1 MVDRL
6 NTLIVNLFSRV
17 QLRREEGQGTLE
29 YALVL
34 AVVAGAVAA
43 AVALLGGGIHDKVV
57 SVVTSITG

>member
-6 NTLIVNLFSRV
+6 NTLIVNLFARV
-17 QLRREEGQGTLE
+17 QLQREEGQGTLE

-43 AVALLGGGIHDKVV
+43 AVILLGGAISTKVGT
-57 SVVTSITG
+57 VVTSITG